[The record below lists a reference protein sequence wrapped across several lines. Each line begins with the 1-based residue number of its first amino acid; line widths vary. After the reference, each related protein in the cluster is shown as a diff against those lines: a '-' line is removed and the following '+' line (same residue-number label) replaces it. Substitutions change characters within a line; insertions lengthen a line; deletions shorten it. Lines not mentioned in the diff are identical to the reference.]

1 MVSLLTFPQE
11 LLDEI
16 VRRLDAASVVRFC
29 RAVPQLNHIAETI
42 VGTGQLLRLKISR
55 TWPNLIITSD
65 SAPRFASEIYEE
77 EVKDLTTLVTRFHG
91 YTKLY
96 VGDLEQTK
104 HIPAFCALASQNIQ
118 IDGQLNSENIRV
130 WADHIVANKKRVL
143 EISFFNLYDK
153 PISWVESTAEALA
166 SLEIMSDSL
175 ARIDPFAIIFHG
187 STWALAN
194 LKLQSCRQMHTLT
207 FRLMATECLPPDSL
221 ATALTGIPNLSVFN
235 FDAIWA
241 DAGMEP
247 VIDMAETM
255 RNTNI
260 KTITIKRPEDVEAD
274 EAEEAGFKYEI
285 IDSIEYWIRK

>member
-77 EVKDLTTLVTRFHG
+77 EVKDLTTL
-91 YTKLY
+91 LY

-130 WADHIVANKKRVL
+130 WADHIFLQLVRQT
-143 EISFFNLYDK
+143 
-153 PISWVESTAEALA
+153 ISWVESTAEALA

-260 KTITIKRPEDVEAD
+260 KTITIKRPED
-274 EAEEAGFKYEI
+274 
-285 IDSIEYWIRK
+285 YWIRK